1 MNEAIICRLNK
12 AKTLA
17 LTEAVCRELRNF
29 LIYRHNPEILN
40 ERARHQPKS
49 LHLEKIPADVRE
61 IGELLGAD
69 KCERNRKLFLD
80 CSRSETLRSVLI
92 HNVNAQFWVYYFRCG
107 IGLVNLSF
115 FGYAESA
122 ESSIPPSGIRTV
134 ADSYDFQWF
143 AHALPVKYFKTSK
156 RTKSVKN
163 LGKYFVERVNPT
175 LVNPHS
181 IFYENRLHK
190 EPCKFV
196 SGSLEKLKQ
205 VMTLAFLV
213 CEQAKREKA
222 AAGEKIW
229 FSPHATVYC
238 GNLRCVPKIEHGS
251 EWFINEIGALALK
264 ENAPYTVLDEGYGR
278 RVGGESF
285 DWTRKKRHYI
295 HFNFQDEIKTAAPRA
310 KIAARFHL
318 VEWLRKQGA
327 EGNRVIKTW
336 NLDRADNGVAETAF
350 SCPALSSNL
359 SASLKKTSALG

>member
-1 MNEAIICRLNK
+1 MNEAIVCRPNP

-29 LIYRHNPEILN
+29 LIYRQNPEILN

-49 LHLEKIPADVRE
+49 LSLEKIPCDVRE
-61 IGELLGAD
+61 IGELLGST
-69 KCERNRKLFLD
+69 KCECNRKLFFD
-80 CSRSETLRSVLI
+80 VARRENLRAVLV

-115 FGYAESA
+115 FGYVQSA
-122 ESSIPPSGIRTV
+122 ETSVPPDGIRTV

-143 AHALPVKYFKTSK
+143 AHSLPAKYFKASK
-156 RTKSVKN
+156 GKEYVKN
-163 LGKYFVERVNPT
+163 LGRYFVERVNPT

-190 EPCKFV
+190 EPYKFV
-196 SGSLEKLKQ
+196 SGSLEKLKE

-213 CEQAKREKA
+213 CEQTKRSRA
-222 AAGEKIW
+222 TANEKIW

-238 GNLRCVPKIEHGS
+238 GNLRCAPKIEHAT
-251 EWFINEIGALALK
+251 EWFITSVGALAIK

-285 DWTRKKRHYI
+285 DWTRKKRHYL
-295 HFNFQDEIKTAAPRA
+295 HFNFQDDIKTAPPRL

-318 VEWLRKQGA
+318 VEWLKKQGA
-327 EGNRVIKTW
+327 EGERIVQTW
-336 NLDRADNGVAETAF
+336 KLDRADGNNVET
-350 SCPALSSNL
+350 STNL
-359 SASLKKTSALG
+359 SVSDTNVSVGL

>member
-1 MNEAIICRLNK
+1 MNEAIICRPNP

-17 LTEAVCRELRNF
+17 LTEALCRELRNF
-29 LIYRHNPEILN
+29 LIYRQNPEILN

-49 LHLEKIPADVRE
+49 LNLERIPDGVRE
-61 IGELLGAD
+61 IGELLESD
-69 KCERNRKLFLD
+69 RCERNRKLFFD
-80 CSRSETLRSVLI
+80 CARRENIRAVLI

-143 AHALPVKYFKTSK
+143 AHSLPAKCFSAARRKE
-156 RTKSVKN
+156 SVKN

-181 IFYENRLHK
+181 IFYENRLVR
-190 EPCKFV
+190 EPYKFV
-196 SGSLEKLKQ
+196 SGSLEKLKE
-205 VMTLAFLV
+205 VMVLAFLV
-213 CEQAKREKA
+213 CEQTKRSKA
-222 AAGEKIW
+222 AEGEKIW
-229 FSPHATVYC
+229 FSPQATVYC
-238 GNLRCVPKIEHGS
+238 GNLRCAPKIEHS
-251 EWFINEIGALALK
+251 TEWFINEVGALAIK

-295 HFNFQDEIKTAAPRA
+295 HLNFQDNVKAAAPRT
-310 KIAARFHL
+310 KIAARFYL

-327 EGNRVIKTW
+327 EGERIIKTW
-336 NLDRADNGVAETAF
+336 KLDRGDNSVAETAF
-350 SCPALSSNL
+350 IRPALSNL
-359 SASLKKTSALG
+359 CASLLKTEA

>member
-1 MNEAIICRLNK
+1 MNEAIICRPNP

-29 LIYRHNPEILN
+29 LIYRRHPEILN
-40 ERARHQPKS
+40 ERARRQPTNS
-49 LHLEKIPADVRE
+49 VIEKIPADVRE
-61 IGELLGAD
+61 IGELLGAA
-69 KCERNRKLFLD
+69 KCERNRKLFFD
-80 CSRSETLRSVLI
+80 VACRENLREVLI

-115 FGYAESA
+115 FGYVQSA
-122 ESSIPPSGIRTV
+122 ETSIPPSGIRTV

-143 AHALPVKYFKTSK
+143 AHFIPAKYFRASK
-156 RTKSVKN
+156 RKEDVKS

-190 EPCKFV
+190 EPYKFV
-196 SGSLEKLKQ
+196 SGSLEKLKE

-213 CEQAKREKA
+213 CEQTKRAKA

-229 FSPHATVYC
+229 FSPHATVVC
-238 GNLRCVPKIEHGS
+238 GNLRYAPKIEHS
-251 EWFINEIGALALK
+251 TEWFINEVSSLAIK

-295 HFNFQDEIKTAAPRA
+295 HFNFQDDIKNAAPRTR
-310 KIAARFHL
+310 IAARFHL
-318 VEWLRKQGA
+318 VEWLKKQGA
-327 EGNRVIKTW
+327 EGERIVQTW
-336 NLDRADNGVAETAF
+336 KLDRADGGNAERSF
-350 SCPALSSNL
+350 NL
-359 SASLKKTSALG
+359 SLSNTNVSVDL

>member
-1 MNEAIICRLNK
+1 MNEAIICRPNP

-29 LIYRHNPEILN
+29 LIYRQNPEILN

-49 LHLEKIPADVRE
+49 LNLEKIPDDVRE
-61 IGELLGAD
+61 IGELLEAD
-69 KCERNRKLFLD
+69 RCERNRKLFFD
-80 CSRSETLRSVLI
+80 VARHENLRAVLI
-92 HNVNAQFWVYYFRCG
+92 HNVNAQFWVYYFACG

-115 FGYAESA
+115 FGYVESA
-122 ESSIPPSGIRTV
+122 ETSIPPDGTRTV

-143 AHALPVKYFKTSK
+143 AHALPAKYFKASK
-156 RTKSVKN
+156 RKDNVQN

-175 LVNPHS
+175 LVSPHS

-196 SGSLEKLKQ
+196 LGSLEKLKA
-205 VMTLAFLV
+205 VMTFAFLV
-213 CEQAKREKA
+213 CEQTKRDRA

-229 FSPHATVYC
+229 FSPQATVIC
-238 GNLRCVPKIEHGS
+238 GNLRCAPKLEHGS
-251 EWFINEIGALALK
+251 EWFINKVGALAIK

-295 HFNFQDEIKTAAPRA
+295 HLNFQDEIKAAAPRV

-318 VEWLRKQGA
+318 VEWLKEQGA
-327 EGNRVIKTW
+327 EGERIVRMW
-336 NLDRADNGVAETAF
+336 R
-350 SCPALSSNL
+350 
-359 SASLKKTSALG
+359 LGK

>member
-1 MNEAIICRLNK
+1 MNEAIICRPNP

-29 LIYRHNPEILN
+29 LIYRQHPEILN
-40 ERARHQPKS
+40 ERARHQPQTAAI
-49 LHLEKIPADVRE
+49 EKIPADVRQ

-69 KCERNRKLFLD
+69 KCERNRKLFFD
-80 CSRSETLRSVLI
+80 VAQTGNLRSVLI

-115 FGYAESA
+115 FGYVQSA
-122 ESSIPPSGIRTV
+122 ESSTPPDGRRTV

-143 AHALPVKYFKTSK
+143 AHSLSAKYFTAAK
-156 RTKSVKN
+156 RKKSVKN

-181 IFYENRLHK
+181 IFYENRLYK

-196 SGSLEKLKQ
+196 SGSLEKLKE

-213 CEQAKREKA
+213 CEQTKRAKA
-222 AAGEKIW
+222 AEGEKIW
-229 FSPHATVYC
+229 FSPQASVVC
-238 GNLRCVPKIEHGS
+238 GNLRCAPKIEHS
-251 EWFINEIGALALK
+251 TEWFITSVGALAIK
-264 ENAPYTVLDEGYGR
+264 ENAPYMVLDEGYGR

-285 DWTRKKRHYI
+285 DWTRKKKHYI
-295 HFNFQDEIKTAAPRA
+295 HLNFQDDIKAAAPRV

-318 VEWLRKQGA
+318 VEWLKKQGA
-327 EGNRVIKTW
+327 DGERIIKTW
-336 NLDRADNGVAETAF
+336 KLDRAADSVNGETTAF
-350 SCPALSSNL
+350 NRPALNSNSPVNL
-359 SASLKKTSALG
+359 

>member
-1 MNEAIICRLNK
+1 MNEAIICRPNP

-29 LIYRHNPEILN
+29 LIYRQHPEILN
-40 ERARHQPKS
+40 ERARHQPTNS
-49 LHLEKIPADVRE
+49 VIEKIPADVRE

-69 KCERNRKLFLD
+69 KCERSRKLFFEVA
-80 CSRSETLRSVLI
+80 RRENLRSILV

-115 FGYAESA
+115 FGYVQSA
-122 ESSIPPSGIRTV
+122 ETSIPPDGTRTV

-143 AHALPVKYFKTSK
+143 AHALPANYFKVSK
-156 RTKSVKN
+156 RPENVKN
-163 LGKYFVERVNPT
+163 LGRYFVERVNPT

-196 SGSLEKLKQ
+196 TGSLEKLKA

-213 CEQAKREKA
+213 CEQTKRERA
-222 AAGEKIW
+222 AEGERIW
-229 FSPHATVYC
+229 FSPQATVYC
-238 GNLRCVPKIEHGS
+238 GNLRRAPKIEHGT
-251 EWFINEIGALALK
+251 EWLINEIGALAIK

-285 DWTRKKRHYI
+285 DWTRRKRHYI
-295 HFNFQDEIKTAAPRA
+295 YLNSQDDIKAAAPRV
-310 KIAARFHL
+310 KIAARFYL

-327 EGNRVIKTW
+327 EGERIIKNWKLDCDGKTK
-336 NLDRADNGVAETAF
+336 NLNH
-350 SCPALSSNL
+350 
-359 SASLKKTSALG
+359 SALNSNSFVG